1 MLTEAQKYEV
11 VDQALQI
18 ADEDSRRK
26 YIEEAC
32 GGHKDTI
39 NDVWLLYGLARPFW
53 DEEEPVRVDDTI
65 GNYKLVRELGRGL
78 IARVYLASHNII
90 NNYAAIKVFKKSA
103 VSIDG
108 EEMWRR
114 DPSLLSRL
122 NHDNIVRFYDAG
134 VTEDNVPYVVMEYV
148 HGTKID
154 SYCNKERLSV
164 LDRLILFRQ
173 LCEVLRYIHDNKIAH
188 LDLKPS
194 NILVTSSPKGRLK
207 LIDFGAGKLLQFA
220 AHQGSL
226 PLSRLTIAF
235 SRDYASPE
243 QIKGEYERINETSDI
258 YSLGAVL
265 YKLLTN
271 QPPLK
276 FTDDSIDEI
285 RKIISSE
292 RPLSPSHC
300 LSTFSTAEGNHE
312 SVSIGRQELNQ
323 VSKERNCRPEHLL
336 QLVRG
341 DLDSIVMKCLEK
353 EQDKR
358 YQKVEELATD
368 VDNFLTGQPV
378 NARRGGWSYKFD
390 KSATKLIGLKMG
402 LFGLRKW
409 VVPSFRIAGFVVLLG
424 VLLAVGW
431 TTMFKSLE
439 MKTEDNRLYK
449 VRLYDETGKFTQ
461 RDKAFNIL
469 VQTVAPGINLELMP
483 VQAPGPDAPFIMG
496 SGDWELV
503 DIKDQSEKDQLAEQ
517 TPRHP
522 AKIQSFYLGRTEV
535 TQAQW
540 RAVAMLPEVTMELDP
555 EPSDIKER
563 SAPVTNVSYMDAL
576 EFCARLSKA
585 TGRNYRLPTE
595 AEWEYSCRAG
605 TGTTF
610 GFGNTLTTDVAN
622 FRVNDE
628 DEGKKPKPASQLKA
642 GNSFGLFNMNGNVW
656 EWTQD
661 RWHPNYNGNPH
672 TDEKA
677 WETIINFPVEDG
689 TEVSNEFFRVIR
701 GGSFEFRANWCRCAS
716 RTLGNASRPDLGR
729 NGQTGFRVALTM
741 N

>member
-1 MLTEAQKYEV
+1 MLTEEQKYEV
-11 VDQALQI
+11 VDRALQI
-18 ADEDSRRK
+18 SDEDSCRK

-32 GGHKDTI
+32 GGDEKTI
-39 NDVWLLYGLARPFW
+39 NDVWLLYEVARQFW
-53 DEEEPVRVDDTI
+53 NEEEPVRVGETL
-65 GNYKLVRELGRGL
+65 GNYKLIGELGRGL

-90 NNYAAIKVFKKSA
+90 NNHAAIKVFKKSA
-103 VSIDG
+103 VSIEG

-122 NHDNIVRFYDAG
+122 SHDNIARFYDAG

-148 HGTKID
+148 EGTQID
-154 SYCNKERLSV
+154 RYCNNERLSV
-164 LDRLILFRQ
+164 RDRLILFSQ
-173 LCEVLRYIHDNKIAH
+173 LCEVLRYIHDDEKIAH
-188 LDLKPS
+188 LDLKPG

-220 AHQGSL
+220 AHEGSL
-226 PLSRLTIAF
+226 PPSRLTIAF

-276 FTDDSIDEI
+276 FTNDNLDEI

-300 LSTFSTAEGNHE
+300 LSTFSTAEGNNE
-312 SVSIGRQELNQ
+312 SVSIRRQELNE
-323 VSKERNCRPEHLL
+323 VSKQRNCRPDHLF

-353 EQDKR
+353 DQYKR
-358 YQKVEELATD
+358 YKKVEELATD
-368 VDNFLTGQPV
+368 IDNFLTGKPV
-378 NARRGGWSYKFD
+378 NARQGGWSYKFG
-390 KSATKLIGLKMG
+390 KSATKLMGLKTG
-402 LFGLRKW
+402 LFGWRKW
-409 VVPSFRIAGFVVLLG
+409 RVPSFRIAGFVI
-424 VLLAVGW
+424 LLAVLLSVWWATRSKPLQRW
-431 TTMFKSLE
+431 TEYK
-439 MKTEDNRLYK
+439 RLYK
-449 VRLYDETGKFTQ
+449 VVKYDEKGNPIQ
-461 RDKAFNIL
+461 QDKSFDIL
-469 VQTVAPGINLELMP
+469 IQNLAPGINLELIP
-483 VQAPGPDAPFIMG
+483 VQAPGPNNPFMMG
-496 SGDWELV
+496 RGDWELV
-503 DIKDQSEKDQLAEQ
+503 DTKDQSEKDLLAEQ
-517 TPRHP
+517 PLHQ
-522 AKIQSFYLGRTEV
+522 AKIQPFYLGRTEV

-540 RAVAMLPEVTMELDP
+540 RAVAMLPEVNIELDP

-585 TGRNYRLPTE
+585 AGRNYRLPTE

-605 TGTTF
+605 TGTTY
-610 GFGNTLTTDVAN
+610 GFGNTLTTVVAN
-622 FRVNDE
+622 FKPTVDG
-628 DEGKKPKPASQLKA
+628 EGKNPKSASQLK

-661 RWHPNYNGNPH
+661 RWHPNYDGNTH

-677 WETIINFPVEDG
+677 WESIISFRVEDG

-701 GGSFEFRANWCRCAS
+701 GGSFDYTINWGRCAS
-716 RTLGNASRPDLGR
+716 RTNGNASRQDLGR
-729 NGQTGFRVALTM
+729 NKQTGFRVALTVQ
-741 N
+741 